1 MTLRPNRGKSTRSTA
16 GRIGNVALCLS
27 AAITAGCATDNM
39 ISHGPA
45 VNNSA
50 GLPVST
56 LIPNQAIQV
65 TPALSLS
72 VQNMIVGAL
81 IVWAVDPLAPNWQL
95 AQSPLGADRMRIS
108 MRKKRFTSGGDGEA
122 AQLFARRA
130 EKLKSEGGYAAYAV
144 LEYTEGIES
153 GLPIAQRVAQGVIEL
168 KR

>member
-1 MTLRPNRGKSTRSTA
+1 MVIS
-16 GRIGNVALCLS
+16 
-27 AAITAGCATDNM
+27 GCAANNM
-39 ISHGPA
+39 ISHGAA
-45 VNNSA
+45 VTDGA

-56 LIPNQAIQV
+56 LVPNQAMQI

-72 VQNMIVGAL
+72 VENMIVGAL

-95 AQSPLGADRMRIS
+95 AQAPLGTDRIRIS
-108 MRKKRFTSGGDGEA
+108 LRKKRFTTGGDGEA

-130 EKLKSEGGYAAYAV
+130 EKLKSEGGFASYAV

-153 GLPIAQRVAQGVIEL
+153 SVPIAQRVAQGVIEL

>member
-1 MTLRPNRGKSTRSTA
+1 MTLQADRGNGVCAAA
-16 GRIGNVALCLS
+16 GRVRIAALCLVAV
-27 AAITAGCATDNM
+27 AASGCANNM

-45 VNNSA
+45 VTDGS

-56 LIPNQAIQV
+56 LIPNQAMQI

-72 VQNMIVGAL
+72 VETMIVGAL
-81 IVWAVDPLAPNWQL
+81 VVWAVDPLAPNWQL
-95 AQSPLGADRMRIS
+95 AQAPLGADRMRIS
-108 MRKKRFTSGGDGEA
+108 LRKKRFTSGGDGEA

-130 EKLKSEGGYAAYAV
+130 EKLKSDGGYAAYAV

-153 GLPIAQRVAQGVIEL
+153 SLPIAQRVAQGVIEL